1 MKKIEEMT
9 AEEVQAELRL
19 IRGTL
24 SDIEDMHTFTFGK
37 TTAHI
42 GAETA
47 QRMQEEYE
55 QERNELLAL
64 IEPLEDR
71 LRRIAG

>member
-1 MKKIEEMT
+1 
-9 AEEVQAELRL
+9 
-19 IRGTL
+19 
-24 SDIEDMHTFTFGK
+24 MHVFTFGK

-64 IEPLEDR
+64 IETLESR

>member
-1 MKKIEEMT
+1 MNKIEDLT
-9 AEEVQAELRL
+9 AEELRAELQRV
-19 IRGTL
+19 RGGL
-24 SDIEDMHTFTFGK
+24 SDIDDMHVFTFGK

-64 IEPLEDR
+64 IETLESR